1 MWMKLKIN
9 LLRDIN
15 QAMKWKYFLS
25 LEDTISLGS
34 SIISDYYYL
43 STFSFTQIP
52 EPLGEGS
59 EKYPGLWL

>member
-9 LLRDIN
+9 LLRDII
-15 QAMKWKYFLS
+15 QAMKCKYFLC
-25 LEDTISLGS
+25 LEVTISLGS

-52 EPLGEGS
+52 ELLGEGS